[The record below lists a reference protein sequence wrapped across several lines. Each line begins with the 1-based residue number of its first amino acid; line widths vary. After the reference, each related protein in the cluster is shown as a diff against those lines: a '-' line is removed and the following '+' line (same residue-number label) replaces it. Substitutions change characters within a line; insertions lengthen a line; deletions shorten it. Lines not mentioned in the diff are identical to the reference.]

1 MSRHVKRPYRSSLRE
16 ETAELTRA
24 RIRESAARL
33 FVEHGFV
40 ATTVKQVAAAAG
52 VAERTVYA
60 AFPSKADLF
69 SEVLGVATV
78 GDDLPVPVAER
89 AEFRAAFG
97 ERDHH
102 RALQLI
108 VDYGTTLL
116 ERAGPLIITSIESAG
131 ADPDMRRIA
140 DEGAHA
146 TAVNLGAFVHALA
159 DHGGLRPGL
168 EVQQA
173 ADILTVLSSPHVHH
187 LLRHDRDWTVE
198 RYRDWLLDTLSR
210 ALLPDTPEP
219 PRSPSSPSAP
229 SAASEGGGRAVVDG
243 A

>member
-1 MSRHVKRPYRSSLRE
+1 MPPQVSCSITASNAGILHWMSRHVKRPYRSSLRE

-33 FVEHGFV
+33 FVEQGFV

-69 SEVLGVATV
+69 NEVLGVATV
-78 GDDLPVPVAER
+78 GDDRPVPVAER

-97 ERDHH
+97 
-102 RALQLI
+102 
-108 VDYGTTLL
+108 

-146 TAVNLGAFVHALA
+146 TAVNLGAFVRALA

-173 ADILTVLSSPHVHH
+173 ADILMVLSSPHVHH
-187 LLRHDRDWTVE
+187 LLRHDRDWTVD
-198 RYRDWLLDTLSR
+198 RYRDWLLDTLSG
-210 ALLPDTPEP
+210 ALLPDTREP
-219 PRSPSSPSAP
+219 RRSPSTP